1 MKVELTVPSPTHGG
15 DGMSKS
21 REEASP
27 SRGWSSELGSSGRIN
42 SGDGGTGQLCDS
54 LIVAP
59 GCLGSFDFVAF
70 QEVEEDPNVKLELG
84 V

>member
-1 MKVELTVPSPTHGG
+1 MKVELTVPSPTHGD

-21 REEASP
+21 REQASP
-27 SRGWSSELGSSGRIN
+27 SRDWSSEFGSGGLIN
-42 SGDGGTGQLCDS
+42 SGDGGTGRLCDS
-54 LIVAP
+54 LIVVP

-70 QEVEEDPNVKLELG
+70 QEVEEGPNVKLELG

>member
-1 MKVELTVPSPTHGG
+1 MKVELTAPFPTHGG
-15 DGMSKS
+15 DRVRRS
-21 REEASP
+21 REQASP
-27 SRGWSSELGSSGRIN
+27 SRGWSSDCGGSGLISSGN
-42 SGDGGTGQLCDS
+42 GGTGRLCDS

-70 QEVEEDPNVKLELG
+70 KEVEEDPNVKLELG

>member
-15 DGMSKS
+15 DGMRES
-21 REEASP
+21 REQASP
-27 SRGWSSELGSSGRIN
+27 SRGWSSDCGSGLIS

-54 LIVAP
+54 LMVVP

-70 QEVEEDPNVKLELG
+70 QEVEEDPNVKFELG

>member
-1 MKVELTVPSPTHGG
+1 MKVELSVPSPTHGG

-21 REEASP
+21 REQASP
-27 SRGWSSELGSSGRIN
+27 SRGWSSECGSVGLISSGDVGAGR
-42 SGDGGTGQLCDS
+42 LCDS
-54 LIVAP
+54 LVVVP